1 MHAAKSLLPAPEK
14 IPVIYVTTAD
24 ALTACII
31 DLSKAK
37 AIAFDL
43 EFDRDHYSYGF
54 NLCLMQMASTKHCYL
69 VDPKANLDISF
80 IFPLL
85 ENAAILKV
93 AHCPGEDL
101 RLLHA
106 LKCYPANL
114 ADTELYA
121 RLLNYERTS
130 LGAMI
135 QQLFGI
141 ELDKKMQKVNW
152 EQRPLGAD
160 QLNYAAN
167 DVLYLLPMKE
177 ELEKQAAMKNLLPF
191 LEDENNLLS
200 TTIHNME
207 PKDNFLKK
215 KDLLYLSPYRQYVL
229 NGLFL
234 YRDQIAKQQN
244 KPAHYIMNEETTRT
258 LAVNGIPQTEWPNIK
273 GIHPV
278 LKSSEGQNELFDH
291 IEKLNTEASS
301 KNLSY
306 KKSSS
311 DHSNE
316 HFQTEKDRRDLLKAT
331 IFTPIQ
337 NEIASNFGEHAM
349 RFIFSSATV
358 DDILQGRL
366 KIEEIRSTYRKMLI
380 KNTAQKLGIDLS
392 GFE

>member
-1 MHAAKSLLPAPEK
+1 MPAPEK
-14 IPVIYVTTAD
+14 IPVTYVTTAD
-24 ALTACII
+24 ALTGCIFE
-31 DLSKAK
+31 LSKVK

-54 NLCLMQMASTKHCYL
+54 NLCLMQMASATHCYL
-69 VDPKANLDISF
+69 VDPKANLDISS

-177 ELEKQAAMKNLLPF
+177 ELEKQAARKNLLPF

-234 YRDQIAKQQN
+234 YRDHIAKQQN

-258 LAVNGIPQTEWPNIK
+258 LAINGIPETEWPNIK

-278 LKSSEGQNELFDH
+278 LKSSEGQNELYEH
-291 IEKLNTEASS
+291 IKNLNTEAAG

-306 KKSSS
+306 KKNNI

>member
-14 IPVIYVTTAD
+14 IPVTYVTTAD
-24 ALTACII
+24 ELTGCIFE
-31 DLSKAK
+31 LSKAK

-54 NLCLMQMASTKHCYL
+54 NLCLMQMASAKHCYL
-69 VDPKANLDISF
+69 VDPNANLDISF

-141 ELDKKMQKVNW
+141 T
-152 EQRPLGAD
+152 
-160 QLNYAAN
+160 
-167 DVLYLLPMKE
+167 
-177 ELEKQAAMKNLLPF
+177 MKNLLPF

-258 LAVNGIPQTEWPNIK
+258 LAVNGITQTEWPNIK

-306 KKSSS
+306 KKSSI
-311 DHSNE
+311 DHTNE
-316 HFQTEKDRRDLLKAT
+316 HFQVEKDRRDLLKAT